1 MKTRKYYYSD
11 VDCIDIIEEELKIH
25 NLTSKTQLKWQDLE
39 EGKEISEKE
48 GKALTKHVQNV
59 VNQLE
64 KFL

>member
-11 VDCIDIIEEELKIH
+11 VDCIDIIEEELEIH

-48 GKALTKHVQNV
+48 AKALTKHVQNV
-59 VNQLE
+59 VSQLE
-64 KFL
+64 KF